1 MRNISFHHYKMA
13 SLLKHFWRRKNPPDK
28 CSHSST
34 VPLKINRLSALFKDR
49 HISFLT
55 LSAWPN
61 ALTAMLLSVL
71 KKCIRFTNFD
81 HRMHF
86 LAYIFSTMVKCSLQ
100 LVCSLFW
107 EGVLTTCQKSEDS
120 RLSSLMGV
128 IYSTKLTLLGHQ
140 KHFKVIVGSRVRTG
154 NQWQT
159 GINGR
164 LPQTKG
170 CHWWVTTDLLDR
182 SAAQSERVQLRRHY
196 CVCVCVSVFGKAAV

>member
-1 MRNISFHHYKMA
+1 MKECTFQLLPVQNELTSTLINSTSSAAAQVVFHYQDFNMRMNSVMRNISFHHYKMA

-100 LVCSLFW
+100 LVCSLF
-107 EGVLTTCQKSEDS
+107 
-120 RLSSLMGV
+120 
-128 IYSTKLTLLGHQ
+128 
-140 KHFKVIVGSRVRTG
+140 
-154 NQWQT
+154 
-159 GINGR
+159 
-164 LPQTKG
+164 
-170 CHWWVTTDLLDR
+170 
-182 SAAQSERVQLRRHY
+182 
-196 CVCVCVSVFGKAAV
+196 